1 MRVART
7 PLWVFGNIS
16 PQSEEDLG
24 FQTPV
29 QAGERAVPQL
39 GHRLAAW
46 AALPCEEAGAR

>member
-7 PLWVFGNIS
+7 PLYVFRNIS
-16 PQSEEDLG
+16 PQSKEDLG

-29 QAGERAVPQL
+29 QAGGRAVPQL